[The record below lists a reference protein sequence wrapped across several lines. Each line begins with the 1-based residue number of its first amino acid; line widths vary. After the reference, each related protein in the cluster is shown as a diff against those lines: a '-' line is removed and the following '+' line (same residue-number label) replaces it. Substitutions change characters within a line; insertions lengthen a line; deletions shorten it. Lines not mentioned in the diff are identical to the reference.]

1 MIFRQL
7 WGYKVMKNISQAV
20 ILAGGRGV
28 RLEPF
33 TIGKPKPM
41 YEFNQTPFL
50 SYLLLQLKQWGITDV
65 LLLLG
70 YMADVITGFYHDGS
84 QFGMNITYDITPV
97 EFDTGA
103 RLRHAFDLLEASF
116 LLMYC
121 DNYCPLCFDRMDR
134 QFMES
139 GMLAQITA
147 YGNKDAY
154 TKGNLRIQDKIVQLY
169 DKSRKAEGLQEV
181 DIGYAFLK
189 KEVIT
194 YISEE
199 NVNFEE
205 CVYPRLVG
213 EGNLGVYVTEHRYY
227 SVGSWARIQLTKD
240 FFVPK
245 KAVFIDRDGTLN
257 VCPPKAH
264 YIEKPED
271 FLWLDGAKEAVR
283 LLHQAGYLLFLFTNQ
298 PGIARGVMTQYQL
311 DLIHLK
317 MQSELQKNGG
327 CFDQIYVCPHGWD
340 ENCDCRK
347 PKPGLLYQAQK
358 DYSLNLLES
367 IVIGDDDRDIEAGEA
382 AGCRCYQ
389 VTEEKSLLEIVREIL
404 E

>member
-1 MIFRQL
+1 
-7 WGYKVMKNISQAV
+7 MKTIKQAV
-20 ILAGGRGV
+20 ILAGGRGI

-33 TIGKPKPM
+33 TFGKPKPM

-70 YMADVITGFYHDGS
+70 YMADVITNFFHDGS

-103 RLRHAFDLLEASF
+103 RMRHAYDF
-116 LLMYC
+116 LQENFILMYC
-121 DNYCPLCFDRMDR
+121 DNYCPLCFDRMER
-134 QFMES
+134 QFLES
-139 GMLAQITA
+139 DTLAQITA
-147 YGNKDAY
+147 YRNKETY
-154 TKGNLRIQDKIVQLY
+154 TNGNLKVQDNIVQVY
-169 DKSRKAEGLQEV
+169 DKSRKMEGLQEV
-181 DIGYAFLK
+181 DIGYAILK

-194 YISEE
+194 CIPEK

-205 CVYPRLVG
+205 HVYPKLVEDG
-213 EGNLGVYVTEHRYY
+213 KLGVYVTEHRYY

-240 FFVPK
+240 FFKSK

-257 VCPPKAH
+257 VRPPKAQ
-264 YIEKPED
+264 YIEEPED
-271 FLWLDGAKEAVR
+271 FVWLDGAKEAVM
-283 LLHQAGYLLFLFTNQ
+283 LLHHAGYLLFLFTNQ
-298 PGIARGVMTQYQL
+298 PGIARGVMTQHQL
-311 DLIHLK
+311 DLIHRK
-317 MQSELQKNGG
+317 MQTELQQSGG
-327 CFDQIYVCPHGWD
+327 CFDQIYVCAHGWD

-358 DYSLNLLES
+358 DYSLNLLEA
-367 IVIGDDDRDIEAGEA
+367 IVIGDDDRDIEAGET

-389 VTEEKSLLEIVREIL
+389 VTEDKSLLNIVKEIL
-404 E
+404 A

>member
-1 MIFRQL
+1 
-7 WGYKVMKNISQAV
+7 MKNISQAV

-70 YMADVITGFYHDGS
+70 YMADVITNFFHDGS

-103 RLRHAFDLLEASF
+103 RLRHSYDSLQEKFI
-116 LLMYC
+116 LMYC
-121 DNYCPLCFDRMDR
+121 DNYCPLCFDRMEK
-134 QFMES
+134 QFLES
-139 GMLAQITA
+139 NTLAQITA
-147 YGNKDAY
+147 YANKDAY
-154 TKGNLRIQDKIVQLY
+154 TKGNLKIQNNIVQIY
-169 DKSRKAEGLQEV
+169 DKSRQMERLQEV
-181 DIGYAFLK
+181 DIGYVFMQK
-189 KEVIT
+189 DVIRCLP
-194 YISEE
+194 ER

-205 CVYPRLVG
+205 YIYPKLIEERK
-213 EGNLGVYVTEHRYY
+213 LGVYVTEHRYY

-257 VCPPKAH
+257 VRPPKAH

-271 FLWLDGAKEAVR
+271 FIWLDGAKEAVK

-317 MQSELQKNGG
+317 MQSELQENGG

-389 VTEEKSLLEIVREIL
+389 VTEEKSLLEIVEDIL
-404 E
+404 ALF